1 MDVDGPARREGEESP
16 DDGEE
21 APVTLTAA
29 EPPTSGAEQPPS
41 SEPPSS
47 GAASPEDGGGA
58 EVEEEMHRRPRE
70 RRAPARERDE
80 SNLYVGYIP
89 TGMSGEDVTAL
100 FESSL
105 GVKGA
110 VQETSL
116 IFDRVTREPKGY
128 GFVKLWDHR
137 LAAEAVRR
145 LHGFSI
151 DGKRLAVRVARDP
164 PARASRGGGGG
175 GGSREGAAAVPPG
188 VPSVQGGAPP
198 FGAGPPP
205 PAHAPPMWVNPYQ
218 YPPYWGA
225 PEGWYPPHAY
235 HPAYQHSA
243 YPQHVYAEGGGGVM
257 ASHHLGSFPEGA
269 AALVAA
275 SAQLPAAAVGY
286 RPGPA

>member
-1 MDVDGPARREGEESP
+1 MDADEAARREGEESP
-16 DDGEE
+16 GGGEE
-21 APVTLTAA
+21 APAA
-29 EPPTSGAEQPPS
+29 PKAAPARAGDGGDTQPPS
-41 SEPPSS
+41 KW
-47 GAASPEDGGGA
+47 AASPEDDGGA
-58 EVEEEMHRRPRE
+58 EAADESDERDTRRRPRE

-100 FESSL
+100 FESTL

-128 GFVKLWDHR
+128 GFVKLWDAG

-164 PARASRGGGGG
+164 PARAARGGGG
-175 GGSREGAAAVPPG
+175 GGSRQGGAAAVPP
-188 VPSVQGGAPP
+188 VQGGAPP
-198 FGAGPPP
+198 FAGAPPP
-205 PAHAPPMWVNPYQ
+205 PPGHPPPMWVNPYQ

-243 YPQHVYAEGGGGVM
+243 YPQHVYAENGGPPV
-257 ASHHLGSFPEGA
+257 ASHHLGGFPEGA

-275 SAQLPAAAVGY
+275 SGQLPAAAVGH

>member
-1 MDVDGPARREGEESP
+1 MAVDGAARREGEASP

-47 GAASPEDGGGA
+47 GAASPEGGGGA

-151 DGKRLAVRVARDP
+151 DGKRPPGAGIARGGRRWWLP
-164 PARASRGGGGG
+164 RGGGGG
-175 GGSREGAAAVPPG
+175 AS
-188 VPSVQGGAPP
+188 GGAL
-198 FGAGPPP
+198 GPGGCTSL
-205 PAHAPPMWVNPYQ
+205 WR
-218 YPPYWGA
+218 GA
-225 PEGWYPPHAY
+225 PAAGAR
-235 HPAYQHSA
+235 AA
-243 YPQHVYAEGGGGVM
+243 HVG
-257 ASHHLGSFPEGA
+257 
-269 AALVAA
+269 
-275 SAQLPAAAVGY
+275 
-286 RPGPA
+286 

>member
-1 MDVDGPARREGEESP
+1 MEVDEAARREGEESP
-16 DDGEE
+16 GDGEE
-21 APVTLTAA
+21 TPATLKAA
-29 EPPTSGAEQPPS
+29 
-41 SEPPSS
+41 EPPSS

-58 EVEEEMHRRPRE
+58 EAAEEMRRRPRE

-128 GFVKLWDHR
+128 GFVKLWDPR

-164 PARASRGGGGG
+164 PARATRGGGGG
-175 GGSREGAAAVPPG
+175 GGSREGGAVVPPG
-188 VPSVQGGAPP
+188 MPSVQGGAPP

-205 PAHAPPMWVNPYQ
+205 PAHPPPMWVNPYQ

-243 YPQHVYAEGGGGVM
+243 YPQHVYAESGGAAM

-275 SAQLPAAAVGY
+275 SGQLPAAAVGH